1 MWVVAFGV
9 SSQAGFVV
17 AVGERGECFCGFVFF
32 LLYLLYLRFLL
43 RMVLCVSAFCPSVS
57 ELSFLSFVSLYFPSG
72 GCSHV
77 GEVVVF
83 DLEADLFFTVLSF
96 LVKSISW
103 TPRHELLFPSMWVLS
118 CK

>member
-1 MWVVAFGV
+1 M
-9 SSQAGFVV
+9 V
-17 AVGERGECFCGFVFF
+17 AVDERGECFCGFVIFF
-32 LLYLLYLRFLL
+32 ILYLRFWFLL

-83 DLEADLFFTVLSF
+83 DLEADLFFTVSPF
-96 LVKSISW
+96 W
-103 TPRHELLFPSMWVLS
+103 
-118 CK
+118 

>member
-1 MWVVAFGV
+1 MESVF
-9 SSQAGFVV
+9 
-17 AVGERGECFCGFVFF
+17 RGLWFCIFF
-32 LLYLLYLRFLL
+32 LPYLRFWFLL

-72 GCSHV
+72 GCSLV

-96 LVKSISW
+96 MVKSISL
-103 TPRHELLFPSMWVLS
+103 TPRHELIPSMWVLS
-118 CK
+118 CRRSRCF